1 MCLQLSV
8 IERIRNY
15 GAGIQTPDLNSERT
29 FSVTYVKVSPDSWVL
44 DNKVP
49 VCWPGGHRFDSQLCR
64 RSFLWWRIFPWYKWT
79 GFHLGGLGI
88 TCSLRDPRFVGS
100 NPAEVDV
107 IFSRR
112 KNVEHQS
119 SGRDFK
125 PRVPS
130 LRFQAR

>member
-49 VCWPGGHRFDSQLCR
+49 VC
-64 RSFLWWRIFPWYKWT
+64 
-79 GFHLGGLGI
+79 
-88 TCSLRDPRFVGS
+88 
-100 NPAEVDV
+100 
-107 IFSRR
+107 
-112 KNVEHQS
+112 
-119 SGRDFK
+119 
-125 PRVPS
+125 
-130 LRFQAR
+130 